1 MKKKVSILVALVMLL
16 TTFAVPIS
24 AYGKEQKVQAY
35 AFHEHY
41 FISTEDYEE
50 DEIRLDMNESIQL
63 YLNYATEVDN
73 QQFNS
78 LSEVSPDWYWE
89 SANPDIVKISEDGMA
104 SYVSEGIAKILVKDE
119 KGMEQASINLLAGD
133 VEAKKYSI
141 TQVNGEFQKNP
152 YEYNGDD
159 EEMLYAQI
167 DVGETINLKIDSNR
181 DSDQI
186 VQTDWE
192 WDSSD
197 YDEEMIQL
205 GEPTEEGIAIKG
217 IADGVVT
224 IYAYNNYYDGY
235 TSDITLYVGDAC
247 SYYVADMEE
256 KATGWR
262 YMDIGESLTLGVLT
276 VPTKN
281 VAAAKWEWYIE
292 ENVTYPGEVS
302 LKNNT
307 LTALTQGDVSIGAAH
322 PDIVGERNSLEL
334 QIGYDDYWGADAD
347 YRLYPQNRTA
357 KLRDWYGLEDPG
369 VKVTVPVT
377 ITVNADYCFRP
388 GTYTVTAI
396 GKGAICNSRTKSV
409 VVPNTVTTIE
419 DYGVGY
425 ERVYDDNGDDRYLK
439 IAGFTIYGYS
449 DTSAAA
455 KYAAK
460 NGIKYVNLASNP
472 VVKKNAAITA
482 KSFIKTYGNKP
493 FSLGAKANS
502 GGKLTYKSSST
513 KVATVSSTGRVTLKG
528 PGKATITITAA
539 ATANYNAASK
549 NVTITVKPKK
559 VAGLKVK
566 KGKKRMTVS
575 WKRDKKVTGYQ
586 ITYAQNKKFKKGKKT
601 ITISKNKTIKRTVKK
616 LKARKTYYVK
626 VRAYKNIGKTKIY
639 GAYSGTK
646 KVKVR

>member
-24 AYGKEQKVQAY
+24 AYGKEQRVQAY

-50 DEIRLDMNESIQL
+50 DEIRLDMNENIQL

-89 SANPDIVKISEDGMA
+89 SANPDIVKISEDGVA

-141 TQVNGEFQKNP
+141 TRVNGEFQKNP

-281 VAAAKWEWYIE
+281 VDDSKWQWNIQSDEY
-292 ENVTYPGEVS
+292 YPGKVN

-307 LTALTQGDVSIGAAH
+307 LTALARGDVHISAEH
-322 PDIVGERNSLEL
+322 PDIIGERNSLGI
-334 QIGYDDYWGADAD
+334 QIGYEYYWSDDVD
-347 YRLYPQNRTA
+347 YELYFQNRSA
-357 KLRDWYGLEDPG
+357 KLTDWYGTVEPG
-369 VKVTVPVT
+369 NKVTIPAT
-377 ITVNADYCFRP
+377 ITVSEDDCYHP

-396 GKGAICNSRTKSV
+396 EKGAICSSRIKSV

-419 DYGVGY
+419 DYGIGY
-425 ERVYDDNGDDRYLK
+425 ERVYDDEGDDRYLK
-439 IAGFTIYGYS
+439 LAGFIIYGYS

-460 NGIKYVNLASNP
+460 NGIKYVNLTPMA
-472 VVKKNAAITA
+472 KKAAAITA
-482 KSFIKTYGNKP
+482 KNFTKTYGNKP

-502 GGKLTYKSSST
+502 GGKLTYKSSDP
-513 KVATVSSTGRVTLKG
+513 KVATVSSAGKVTLKG
-528 PGKATITITAA
+528 SGKTTITITAA
-539 ATANYNAASK
+539 ATTNYKAASK
-549 NVTITVKPKK
+549 KITITVKPKK
-559 VAGLKVK
+559 TAGLKVK
-566 KGKKRMTVS
+566 KGKKKMTVS
-575 WKRDKKVTGYQ
+575 WKRDTKATGYQ
-586 ITYAQNKKFKKGKKT
+586 LTYAQDKKFKKGKKN
-601 ITISKNKTIKRTVKK
+601 ITISKNKTTKRTVKK
-616 LKARKTYYVK
+616 LKAKKTYYVK
-626 VRAYKNIGKTKIY
+626 VRAYKKVGSSKLY
-639 GAYSGTK
+639 GAYSGVK
-646 KVKVR
+646 KVKVK

>member
-281 VAAAKWEWYIE
+281 VDASKWQWNIQSDEY
-292 ENVTYPGEVS
+292 YPGKVN

-307 LTALTQGDVSIGAAH
+307 LTALARGDVHISAEH
-322 PDIVGERNSLEL
+322 PDIIGERNSLGI
-334 QIGYDDYWGADAD
+334 QIGYEYYWSDDVD
-347 YRLYPQNRTA
+347 YELYFQNRSA
-357 KLRDWYGLEDPG
+357 KLTDWYGTVEPG
-369 VKVTVPVT
+369 NKVTIPAT
-377 ITVNADYCFRP
+377 ITVSEDDCYHP
-388 GTYTVTAI
+388 GTYTVTII
-396 GKGAICNSRTKSV
+396 GKGAICNSRVKSV

-419 DYGVGY
+419 NYGIGY
-425 ERVYDDNGDDRYLK
+425 ECVYDDEGNDRYLK
-439 IAGFTIYGYS
+439 LADFIIYGYS

-455 KYAAK
+455 NYAAK
-460 NGIKYVNLASNP
+460 NGIKYVNLTP
-472 VVKKNAAITA
+472 KTVKKSASITA
-482 KSFIKTYGNKP
+482 KSFTKTYGNKP
-493 FSLGAKANS
+493 FSLGAKASS
-502 GGKLTYKSSST
+502 GGKLSYKSSDT
-513 KVATVSSTGRVTLKG
+513 KVATVSSDGRVTLKG

-626 VRAYKNIGKTKIY
+626 VRAYKKVGKTKIY